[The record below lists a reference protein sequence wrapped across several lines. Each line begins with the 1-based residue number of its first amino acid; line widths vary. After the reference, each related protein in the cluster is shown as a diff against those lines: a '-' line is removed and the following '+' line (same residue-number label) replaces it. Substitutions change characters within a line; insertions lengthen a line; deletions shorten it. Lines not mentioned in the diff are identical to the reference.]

1 MNNTEILNKWEL
13 AFDDE
18 QFQKQ
23 LQKYRDDIELLI
35 REFIQRVKKSEQQ
48 IMMFDSIESRIK
60 STESFV
66 QKMSRKNY
74 VHTWKLSECKT
85 ENQQFILNN
94 LSDLI
99 GFRITCYFIDD
110 EKKIYD
116 LLISD
121 EIKDVVL
128 DKNTNKTQ
136 KNQHIIYKMEG
147 TYKRECKFEIQIKS
161 LVNNFWGE
169 VEHRT
174 IYKSRSFD
182 CNKDDRKAINDGTY
196 DILTATDKQLNSL
209 FNLDYG
215 KDKMIEGLYY
225 EMTQKRISELFST
238 DILGKAYYQFFSI
251 FYKNYNHIIINY
263 VGKKLLGDN
272 VKPTIAPSNYDQE
285 YVVSIKTK
293 LLESFYEYDFLLVKA
308 ISEMCFSYS
317 KENDFY
323 NLFISS
329 LIPKE
334 TLGFFDDTEPF
345 SEEVD
350 PDVSQDTVNDD
361 YKVIYEILKTLDF
374 SEGKKNEHI

>member
-74 VHTWKLSECKT
+74 VHTWKLSECKN

-116 LLISD
+116 LLIGD

-128 DKNTNKTQ
+128 DKNTNKT
-136 KNQHIIYKMEG
+136 KT
-147 TYKRECKFEIQIKS
+147 TYI
-161 LVNNFWGE
+161 
-169 VEHRT
+169 
-174 IYKSRSFD
+174 
-182 CNKDDRKAINDGTY
+182 
-196 DILTATDKQLNSL
+196 
-209 FNLDYG
+209 
-215 KDKMIEGLYY
+215 
-225 EMTQKRISELFST
+225 
-238 DILGKAYYQFFSI
+238 
-251 FYKNYNHIIINY
+251 
-263 VGKKLLGDN
+263 
-272 VKPTIAPSNYDQE
+272 
-285 YVVSIKTK
+285 
-293 LLESFYEYDFLLVKA
+293 
-308 ISEMCFSYS
+308 
-317 KENDFY
+317 
-323 NLFISS
+323 
-329 LIPKE
+329 
-334 TLGFFDDTEPF
+334 
-345 SEEVD
+345 
-350 PDVSQDTVNDD
+350 
-361 YKVIYEILKTLDF
+361 
-374 SEGKKNEHI
+374 